1 MKKTNKKVLAATTA
15 LASILSAKT
24 SARMNPNLK
33 TGLEVFGGVAITTGI
48 TNELLRIF
56 TKGDKWYK
64 GKYSFSSL
72 ILDKENKKPDEQV
85 PDKKNKK
92 PNEQEK
98 NNPQINNPQ
107 EIESELTEEQK
118 VGLEIFLKKF
128 NGRTLDDGTQVDI
141 YDNSEEIQNFKK
153 ILETVFSKVVK
164 GEYTSAQD
172 LSENQK
178 KVRDILLKWIKGEG
192 EYEFQISG
200 CIRQYGFQFQI
211 FNNDFQKLIGNSSVY
226 FCYNS
231 KKVGF
236 VFEKGFIEVQL

>member
-1 MKKTNKKVLAATTA
+1 MKKTNKKLLAVTTA

-33 TGLEVFGGVAITTGI
+33 TGLIIGGSTLVGLELINEGLGIFGPCT
-48 TNELLRIF
+48 
-56 TKGDKWYK
+56 KWYNG
-64 GKYSFSSL
+64 GKSL
-72 ILDKENKKPDEQV
+72 YYNFFGKKEKKPGEQA

-98 NNPQINNPQ
+98 NNPQINNPKK
-107 EIESELTEEQK
+107 IGSELNEGQK

-128 NGRTLDDGTQVDI
+128 NGLKLDDGTVDI
-141 YDNSEEIQNFKK
+141 YDNSEKIQNFKK

-200 CIRQYGFQFQI
+200 RIRQYGFQFQI
-211 FNNDFQKLIGNSSVY
+211 FNNDFQKLIGNSFVY